1 MKVAV
6 TDANIFIDLINLKL
20 IQSFFEFD
28 FEAHTS
34 LDVLEELHDH
44 QKEVLLAY
52 KSTKKLTVHILSP
65 EDLDAMQ
72 TFTTSNKLSDA
83 DKSVIFV
90 AHKEK
95 AMLLS
100 SDGPA
105 RKIAKEKNLET
116 HGLVWLFDEFVQHKI
131 ISPKVACTKI
141 SELLTTNRRYKEDK
155 RMYEEFEKRLSKWQK
170 Y

>member
-34 LDVLEELHDH
+34 LDVLEELYDH

-52 KSTKKLTVHILSP
+52 QGAKKLTVHNLSP
-65 EDLDAMQ
+65 EDIDEMHA
-72 TFTTSNKLSDA
+72 FTKSNKLSDA
-83 DKSVIFV
+83 DKSVIYL

-105 RKIAKEKNLET
+105 RKIAKEKNIET

-141 SELLTTNRRYKEDK
+141 NELLETNRRYKEDK
-155 RMYEEFEKRLSKWQK
+155 RMIEEFEKRLTKWQK
-170 Y
+170 N

>member
-20 IQSFFEFD
+20 IHTLFEFN

-44 QKEVLLAY
+44 QKEILLAY
-52 KSTKKLTVHILSP
+52 KNANKLIIHVLSFD
-65 EDLDAMQ
+65 EIEEMHL
-72 TFTTSNKLSDA
+72 FVTSNRLSDA
-83 DKSVIFV
+83 DKSVIYI
-90 AHKEK
+90 ANKEK

-105 RKIAKEKNLET
+105 RKVANEKNIET
-116 HGLVWLFDEFVQHKI
+116 HGLVWLFDQFVENNLLSKKI
-131 ISPKVACTKI
+131 ACTKI
-141 SELLTTNRRYKEDK
+141 AELLESNRRYKEDQ
-155 RMYEEFEKRLSKWQK
+155 RMFEEFNKRLELWKK
-170 Y
+170 